1 MKLNLE
7 KLKHALSSQTFKN
20 DLVSNNLANVNT
32 TGFKRDIMFVDM
44 LDEIETDNYNKNT
57 ITEFNQGTLKNTGN
71 PLDIAIQGKG
81 FFVIE
86 YEGNEYFTRDG
97 HFTVNMD
104 GNLINS
110 DGFKVLGQNGEI
122 NVSIDG
128 DKTGQISLS
137 KAGEI
142 FVDNEYID
150 SLKIVDFDDYKN
162 LRKQGV
168 NLFSSY
174 NNVEGF
180 EPENFLVLQ
189 NNLETSNVNSVN
201 EMVELITL
209 HRNFESTQRAVRTL
223 DDALG
228 KAAND
233 IGRYR

>member
-150 SLKIVDFDDYKN
+150 SLKIVDFAYTVSICFRTNNDVTCTASIFCSKW
-162 LRKQGV
+162 LSLLGGSA
-168 NLFSSY
+168 FSM
-174 NNVEGF
+174 
-180 EPENFLVLQ
+180 
-189 NNLETSNVNSVN
+189 ET
-201 EMVELITL
+201 
-209 HRNFESTQRAVRTL
+209 H
-223 DDALG
+223 
-228 KAAND
+228 
-233 IGRYR
+233 